1 MRSFKKGYDMV
12 RICKKE
18 RLKCCPR
25 KPKYGAIKTGPIKDN
40 LPKGYKEHDNVF
52 IGKMKVLTF
61 IGKVK

>member
-1 MRSFKKGYDMV
+1 MV